1 MHHRIKVILSNNTVM
16 DTISVFKFNIIIIRE
31 HVEIYVLL
39 NVLNCLLLDIRQH
52 LKKECY
58 PYMSEA
64 A

>member
-1 MHHRIKVILSNNTVM
+1 M